1 MRLTKFVSNPAFIA
15 DELSSLLASTG
26 VLPMFGFPTRE
37 RPLYSRTPTGLR
49 DESAK
54 VKSRSIAIALSE
66 FVPGSEVLV
75 DNKIHEGVGLAAY
88 EFRGNFV
95 DSIDPLGP
103 PQVVLRCANCETIT
117 SLLSDVEIQSL
128 SLCDVCGTS
137 GNPEVFAE
145 PLGFWAGWPGK
156 ISPYRNRPDR
166 GASSGFPSLGFNG
179 DFAMSAFKNLKFG
192 AIQQGKMYTI
202 NDGGGKGFSFIK
214 RPGSDSYK
222 ELIARETLSD
232 KLKKDFSG
240 KPDVYKGSLG
250 FVQASDVLLIELFN
264 LDVPSP
270 LAEPVLVDNISSCP
284 GGREAIESFAELLR
298 IASSTHLDIDLSEL
312 QVGTQTIRSDE
323 MNAGWTR
330 RIFIADSLENG
341 AGYARH
347 LANPAEFAEM
357 LKRIQ
362 SLNWSK
368 NDQHAAECTTSCKRC
383 LRHFDNRFKHRFL
396 NWRLGLDL
404 YDLGMGGSL
413 NLSRWTDLMN
423 SLIPGF
429 IKGWSPA
436 FAKEGRE
443 LEVTQIYGP
452 VFMLQNKQD
461 GHAVVFG
468 HPLWR
473 LESAYRTP
481 EQQRAFGIAHQH
493 PNPNKTI
500 RFSSPL
506 ALLSDQSR
514 IAFTLFNGE

>member
-1 MRLTKFVSNPAFIA
+1 
-15 DELSSLLASTG
+15 
-26 VLPMFGFPTRE
+26 
-37 RPLYSRTPTGLR
+37 
-49 DESAK
+49 
-54 VKSRSIAIALSE
+54 
-66 FVPGSEVLV
+66 
-75 DNKIHEGVGLAAY
+75 
-88 EFRGNFV
+88 
-95 DSIDPLGP
+95 
-103 PQVVLRCANCETIT
+103 
-117 SLLSDVEIQSL
+117 
-128 SLCDVCGTS
+128 
-137 GNPEVFAE
+137 
-145 PLGFWAGWPGK
+145 
-156 ISPYRNRPDR
+156 
-166 GASSGFPSLGFNG
+166 
-179 DFAMSAFKNLKFG
+179 
-192 AIQQGKMYTI
+192 MYTI
-202 NDGGGKGFSFIK
+202 NGGGGKGFSFVK
-214 RPGSDSYK
+214 RTGSDSSN
-222 ELIARETLSD
+222 ELIDRETLSD
-232 KLKKDFSG
+232 KLKKDFID

-270 LAEPVLVDNISSCP
+270 LAEPVLIDNITSCP

-298 IASSTHLDIDLSEL
+298 IASSTYLDIDLSEL

-347 LANPAEFAEM
+347 LANPTEFAEM

-404 YDLGMGGSL
+404 YDLAMGRSL
-413 NLSRWTDLMN
+413 DLSRWTDLMN

-429 IKGWSPA
+429 VKGWSPA

-443 LEVTQIYGP
+443 IVTTQINGP

-473 LESAYRTP
+473 LEAAYRTL
-481 EQQRAFGIAHQH
+481 EQQRAFDIASKHA
-493 PNPNKTI
+493 NPDKTI

-506 ALLSDQSR
+506 GLLSDQSR
-514 IAFTLFNGE
+514 IAFTLFSGE